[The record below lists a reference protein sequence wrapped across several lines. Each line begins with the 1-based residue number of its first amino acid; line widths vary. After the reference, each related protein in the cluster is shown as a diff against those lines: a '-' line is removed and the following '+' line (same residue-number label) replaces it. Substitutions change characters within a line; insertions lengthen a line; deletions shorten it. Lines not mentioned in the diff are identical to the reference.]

1 MPAPDS
7 RTATAYIGN
16 PHFNTANRTKATIR
30 WIVIHDMESSEGPK
44 TARNVAAYFA
54 LPTTRASAHYNVDS
68 TEIIQCVREKDVAWH
83 APGLSSRSI
92 GVEHAGR
99 ASQTAAQWDDTYSR
113 SMLKLSASLFA
124 DLCKRYDIPVVFIDA
139 KGLLAGTPGITTH
152 AQVSKAFKKSTHTDP
167 GPNFPVGAFLASIR
181 TAMKT

>member
-7 RTATAYIGN
+7 RTATAFIGN
-16 PHFNTANRTKATIR
+16 PHFNAANRTKATIR
-30 WIVIHDMESSEGPK
+30 WIVIHDMESSEGAK

-54 LPTTRASAHYNVDS
+54 LPTTRASAHYNVDA

-99 ASQTAAQWDDTYSR
+99 ASQTAAEWDDPYSR
-113 SMLKLSASLFA
+113 AMLKLSATLFA
-124 DLCKRYDIPVVFIDA
+124 DLAKRYDIPAVFINA

-152 AQVSKAFKKSTHTDP
+152 AEVTKAWHKSTHSDP
-167 GPNFPVGAFLASIR
+167 GPNFPTTAFLASIR
-181 TAMKT
+181 AAMKT